1 MEDYPMN
8 IDERFEKLEKQIKN
22 LKKMLGG
29 VATLALAALIG
40 GTALGVHAANGSFNT
55 ITAKTLFLKDYS
67 GKTRV
72 ELNGSSGNL
81 YLKDASG
88 KTRVKLGSN
97 GSLYLKDASGK
108 QRVGLYG
115 LNGNL
120 YLTDSSGKQRVALLG
135 SSGNLNLKDASG
147 KTRVHLKSLNGSL
160 KLFGKSVQRVYLDGG
175 TGKITASTISAAHTH
190 SGNTGSNV
198 SHSHPARKHFHT
210 VEIKN
215 SSTSRN

>member
-40 GTALGVHAANGSFNT
+40 GTALGVHAANGSFD
-55 ITAKTLFLKDYS
+55 ILRAKTLYLKDSS

-72 ELNGSSGNL
+72 QLLGSSGQL

-88 KTRVKLGSN
+88 KNRVKLGSN
-97 GSLYLKDASGK
+97 AF
-108 QRVGLYG
+108 
-115 LNGNL
+115 
-120 YLTDSSGKQRVALLG
+120 LTLRDSSGKKRVALG
-135 SSGNLNLKDASG
+135 SGGLYLKNARGKDRVTLKGATGDLILKDDSG

-160 KLFGKSVQRVYLDGG
+160 KLSGKSVQRVYLDGG

-198 SHSHPARKHFHT
+198 SHSHPARKHSHT
-210 VEIKN
+210 NSPTSKN
-215 SSTSRN
+215 